1 MRVRT
6 KTVGE
11 RRSGTV
17 ERVTKVASRVRRK
30 QAALPTT
37 PTLKNEIDRHA
48 DKIQKFTVL
57 YNVSIIYYVVRE
69 ERLRSLENAEFIAHL
84 SR

>member
-30 QAALPTT
+30 QAA
-37 PTLKNEIDRHA
+37 TLKNEIDRHA

>member
-17 ERVTKVASRVRRK
+17 ERVTKVASRVRK